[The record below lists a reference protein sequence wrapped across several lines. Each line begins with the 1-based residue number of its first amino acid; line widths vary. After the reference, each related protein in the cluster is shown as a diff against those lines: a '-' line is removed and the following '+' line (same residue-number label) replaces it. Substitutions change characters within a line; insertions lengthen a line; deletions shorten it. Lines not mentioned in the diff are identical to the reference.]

1 MNLVSFLEWLL
12 LSFHGSVAIR
22 SKKKEKVL
30 ENLLPSM
37 YKYNISSFKI
47 VEESD
52 IEIET
57 KFEAVIGVNVCSEE
71 GINKFLVEFEK
82 SSAIS

>member
-1 MNLVSFLEWLL
+1 MTSAQFSWFCCN
-12 LSFHGSVAIR
+12 
-22 SKKKEKVL
+22 KKQEKRKVL

-57 KFEAVIGVNVCSEE
+57 KFEAVIGVNV
-71 GINKFLVEFEK
+71 
-82 SSAIS
+82 

>member
-1 MNLVSFLEWLL
+1 M
-12 LSFHGSVAIR
+12 
-22 SKKKEKVL
+22 
-30 ENLLPSM
+30 PSM

-82 SSAIS
+82 SSATSYNVLYGDKKNWEKNCHIWI